1 MKQKDGMERGLFP
14 REMLS
19 LRIILEPTSVQM
31 VVLGKRTLRILDRRV
46 VRPGFLPVLKNAP
59 IQVHV
64 LVLDVGVRGNAPALE
79 SFRDILRQ
87 HSAHPTES
95 ARQRNGTVAARRSCR
110 DG

>member
-1 MKQKDGMERGLFP
+1 
-14 REMLS
+14 MLS

-79 SFRDILRQ
+79 SFRDILRLQSQRGRGTAPSQ
-87 HSAHPTES
+87 HVEVV
-95 ARQRNGTVAARRSCR
+95 GMVDVAARPLKNASL
-110 DG
+110 

>member
-46 VRPGFLPVLKNAP
+46 VRPGF
-59 IQVHV
+59 
-64 LVLDVGVRGNAPALE
+64 
-79 SFRDILRQ
+79 
-87 HSAHPTES
+87 
-95 ARQRNGTVAARRSCR
+95 CR
-110 DG
+110 F